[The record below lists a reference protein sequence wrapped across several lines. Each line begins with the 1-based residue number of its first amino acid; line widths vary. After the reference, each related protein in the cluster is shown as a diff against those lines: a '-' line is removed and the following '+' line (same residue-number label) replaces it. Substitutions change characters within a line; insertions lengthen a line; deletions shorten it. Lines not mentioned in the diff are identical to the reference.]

1 MAQSSDYYRYNSN
14 SKSNGYIT
22 NSPPRDTFVR
32 GGQRATIH
40 GTQAAK
46 SWSKNKSKGKE
57 KKESKKTT
65 MRRSN
70 SSLEMDSI
78 DYIDVDE
85 FHTGVYRDYGST
97 SSLDV
102 LGKSNDSFFD
112 LIKVH
117 KDVTNLDQR
126 SPAPAKLQELLRGKN
141 EGVRFHVSNGSAV
154 KSSEDVT
161 DSPKN
166 KSKFKHK
173 DRKSRSKSITTETR
187 PGIFTKLRG
196 KTDTEVNPK
205 TPENIDVDVR
215 AEERLR
221 SKAFLH
227 YDCQSISFDVEETIR
242 NISNPFCNKNKTTGA
257 SAASQKDGSQS
268 DDNGD
273 DKCNDLVL
281 KCPFFRNEIGG
292 EEERIVSL
300 GRMLNKSKNTQN
312 SAILTRS
319 PACCGLS
326 ILDSSPTPTGLI
338 LPHIVLHRNHVMEYV
353 DHGASYYRH
362 FFYGYGKFIIRLL
375 QAFYCNSLP
384 LHVHVH
390 FVHNREDIPTF
401 QDSLEDLTKPGKKK
415 KIYVFPIAWSSK
427 LGSVGRDFFF
437 FFKPTNMHLPLKS
450 HKLVCFILTTAY

>member
-14 SKSNGYIT
+14 SKTNGYIT

-40 GTQAAK
+40 GTQATK

-57 KKESKKTT
+57 KKEGKKTT

-78 DYIDVDE
+78 DYIDVDK
-85 FHTGVYRDYGST
+85 FHTGACRDYGST

-102 LGKSNDSFFD
+102 LGKSNESFFALLND
-112 LIKVH
+112 Y
-117 KDVTNLDQR
+117 KDATNVDQR

-141 EGVRFHVSNGSAV
+141 EGVRFRVSNGSAV

-173 DRKSRSKSITTETR
+173 DRKNRSKSITAETR

-242 NISNPFCNKNKTTGA
+242 NISNPFCSKNKTTGA

-268 DDNGD
+268 EDNGD

-300 GRMLNKSKNTQN
+300 GQNSSRRMLSKSKNTQN

-362 FFYGYGKFIIRLL
+362 FFYGYGKFIIILP
-375 QAFYCNSLP
+375 QDFYCNSLP
-384 LHVHVH
+384 LHVHV
-390 FVHNREDIPTF
+390 V
-401 QDSLEDLTKPGKKK
+401 
-415 KIYVFPIAWSSK
+415 
-427 LGSVGRDFFF
+427 
-437 FFKPTNMHLPLKS
+437 
-450 HKLVCFILTTAY
+450 